1 MSSPRPAGELHDLS
15 DARLEG
21 VQYVYP
27 GAWPK
32 GVWNVAPW
40 RVARRRANVLIC
52 AWAEG
57 TCGRLSRSRGPK
69 AVVCL
74 QYVACSP
81 QRAARRCVACF
92 PMRGP
97 KECGMLSLARDPEA
111 CGMVTPA
118 RGPEAC
124 DVFSSAMW
132 PEGLRYVFLCARP
145 KGARNV
151 VFSARGP
158 KVCHRVSRALGLNTR
173 AT

>member
-1 MSSPRPAGELHDLS
+1 MISLTCGSKACSIFTRAHGLK
-15 DARLEG
+15 ARGMLFARAWLEG
-21 VQYVYP
+21 V
-27 GAWPK
+27 WH
-32 GVWNVAPW
+32 VWH
-40 RVARRRANVLIC
+40 VLLC

-92 PMRGP
+92 PTRGP

-132 PEGLRYVFLCARP
+132 PEGLRYVSCARDP
-145 KGARNV
+145 K
-151 VFSARGP
+151 ARGMLFSQRVVP
-158 KVCHRVSRALGLNTR
+158 KCVIGFPGRLA
-173 AT
+173 